1 MGDEAVG
8 VEGSGLGAV
17 SKRRPAKGEDRAVI
31 SAGDDNDVE
40 MDSRPAYNGDM
51 DSRDQPALPRE
62 KVNCVNTQ
70 D

>member
-17 SKRRPAKGEDRAVI
+17 SKRRLVKGEDRAVI

-40 MDSRPAYNGDM
+40 MDSRPAYNGDV
-51 DSRDQPALPRE
+51 DSRDQPAYHL
-62 KVNCVNTQ
+62 KK
-70 D
+70 